1 MKINYCLPIIKS
13 KADEVIKTLTDHQ
26 QDYDYFEIWL
36 DYIKDLS
43 LELMENLK
51 KKYGPKLI
59 FLFRRKN
66 LQKPKMEVALRI
78 KIMKMLDQSESFL
91 DLDIF
96 AQKKE
101 LAILK
106 TMKKIRLITSY
117 HNYQETPEE
126 KKLQQA
132 VALMKKHQPE
142 IYKISTLC
150 KSPSDALRLIDL
162 LTELK
167 EKNAS
172 CIVLGMGQKGRISR
186 IAGAILGN
194 ALSYAPIKLREQSA
208 EGQLTKLQLE
218 RILKNIIICYFV
230 ADPAKHSLSPQ
241 MHEAGYFALGI
252 ENKFLFLSRRVNK
265 KSLKQFID
273 EVKKNPRFQ
282 GASISIP
289 HKTAIIKYLDD
300 IDGIAKKIGAV
311 NTVIKRGGK
320 LIGFNTDWIGV
331 VEALQKKINVKG
343 KKVALIGAGGAA
355 RAAAYGLT
363 QNKAKVKIF
372 NRSLANAKKMARY
385 FGCDFGNLNDLKE
398 ITKMDIIINAT
409 SVGMDE
415 DKSPV
420 DKSFLN
426 KNHLV
431 FDMVYYPSLTRL
443 IKDAMD
449 CGAQVI
455 LGKEMLLH
463 QGAAQFK
470 LFTKRAAPIEAIRE
484 ALT

>member
-13 KADEVIKTLTDHQ
+13 KADEVIKTLADHQ
-26 QDYDYFEIWL
+26 KDYDYFEIWL
-36 DYIKDLS
+36 DYIKDFNLD
-43 LELMENLK
+43 LMRNLN
-51 KKYGPKLI
+51 KKYGPQLI
-59 FLFRRKN
+59 FLFRRRN
-66 LQKPKMEVALRI
+66 LQKPKMDLEQKI

-101 LAILK
+101 LALLK
-106 TMKKIRLITSY
+106 TFKKIRFIASY
-117 HNYQETPEE
+117 HNYQETPGD
-126 KKLQQA
+126 KKLHE
-132 VALMKKHQPE
+132 VIALMKKYHPE

-150 KSPSDALRLIDL
+150 QSPSDALRLIDL

-172 CIVLGMGQKGRISR
+172 CIVSGMGQKGRISR
-186 IAGAILGN
+186 IAGAIWGN
-194 ALSYAPIKLREQSA
+194 ALSYTPVRIREQSA
-208 EGQLTKLQLE
+208 EGQLTKLQFN
-218 RILKNIIICYFV
+218 RILKNIKICYFV

-252 ENKFLFLSRRVNK
+252 EDKFLFLRRRVNK
-265 KSLKQFID
+265 RGLKQFID
-273 EVKKNPRFQ
+273 EVKKDPHFC
-282 GASISIP
+282 GAGISIP
-289 HKTAIIKYLDD
+289 HKTEVTKYLDD
-300 IDGIAKKIGAV
+300 IGGIAKKIGAV

-331 VEALQKKINVKG
+331 VEALQKKIKIKG

-355 RAAAYGLT
+355 RAAAYGLIK
-363 QNKAKVKIF
+363 NKAKVKIF
-372 NRSLANAKKMARY
+372 NRSLVHAKKLAQD
-385 FGCDFGNLNDLKE
+385 FGCDFSDLNDLKE

-409 SVGMDE
+409 SVGMNE

-420 DKSFLN
+420 NKNFLI

-431 FDMVYYPSLTRL
+431 FDMVYSPPLTRL

-463 QGAAQFK
+463 QGAVQFE
-470 LFTKRAAPIEAIRE
+470 LFTDRKAPVETMRE